1 MSWFKNVFSSQISQE
16 AKVVYQKTEDK
27 KSDETDNKEEEEDEK
42 ITVNEFQ
49 IDKTQSSQ
57 IVKVVGGVLGAV

>member
-42 ITVNEFQ
+42 ITVNEFK

-57 IVKVVGGVLGAV
+57 VVKVVGGVLGAV

>member
-1 MSWFKNVFSSQISQE
+1 MSWFKNVFRLQISQE
-16 AKVVYQKTEDK
+16 TKVVYQKTEDK

-57 IVKVVGGVLGAV
+57 IVKVIGGVLGAV

>member
-16 AKVVYQKTEDK
+16 TKVVYQKTEDK

>member
-16 AKVVYQKTEDK
+16 TKVVYQKTEDK

-57 IVKVVGGVLGAV
+57 IVKVIGGVLGAV

>member
-27 KSDETDNKEEEEDEK
+27 KSDETDNKEEEDDEK
-42 ITVNEFQ
+42 ITVNEFK

-57 IVKVVGGVLGAV
+57 VVKVVGGVLGAV